1 MDGTA
6 GVVWIRRSLRR
17 YDNTALVEAARR
29 HDEVVP
35 VYVVDDVL
43 LNSESTR
50 DKRLR
55 FWHDSLSE
63 LEDKFDARDDER
75 LVVRRGDPIEEIGD
89 VCDEVEAER
98 VYYNNNYSP
107 YARRNEDRLGELE
120 VESEGFKDVVISEKT
135 EITTQKGD
143 PYQVYSY
150 YSDKWFDIEKPEPV
164 SPEGFVTP
172 EVESSELP
180 SLGQIGVSDSDSDSS
195 VFEGGRQAGTK
206 RLEDFVDCIDTYDE
220 ERDYPAL
227 DSTSKLSPHLKFG
240 TVSVREA
247 FWAAERVREEAEG
260 EDKDDDGARVWQE
273 ELAWRDFY
281 FQMLWNHPETT
292 EKAFIEKYRS
302 IDWGCEDDDWG
313 AFVEGETG
321 FPFVDAGMRQ
331 LKQTGWMHN
340 RPRMVTASFAAKD
353 LRADW
358 RRLHDHL
365 KKHLVDAD
373 TPAMVGGIQWAYSVG
388 TDAQPYFRV
397 FNPWTQG
404 EKYDPDGEYIRQ
416 WIPELRDV
424 DDYIH
429 RPYESPKF
437 DEIDYPSPILNHDE
451 ERKKTVEIF
460 ERHG

>member
-1 MDGTA
+1 MDRSA

-17 YDNTALVEAARR
+17 YDNTALVEAAER

-35 VYVVDDVL
+35 VYVVDDAL
-43 LNSESTR
+43 LNSESIGG
-50 DKRLR
+50 KRLK
-55 FWHDSLSE
+55 FWHDSLRS
-63 LEDKFDARDDER
+63 LEESFGSRDGER
-75 LVVRRGDPIEEIGD
+75 LVVRRGDPVEEVRA
-89 VCDEVEAER
+89 VCEEVDAER
-98 VYYNNNYSP
+98 IYYNNSYTP
-107 YARRNEDRLGELE
+107 YARCNEESLRDLG
-120 VESEGFKDVVISEKT
+120 VSSEGLKDVVISEKR

-150 YSDKWFDIEKPEPV
+150 YRDKWFDVEKPEPE

-180 SLGQIGVSDSDSDSS
+180 SREDFGISDVESEF
-195 VFEGGRQAGTK
+195 VGGREAGTE
-206 RLEDFVDCIDTYDE
+206 RLEGFVDRIDRYDD

-247 FWAAERVREEAEG
+247 FWASERVREKTED

-302 IDWGCEDDDWG
+302 IDWGCEDSDWR
-313 AFVEGETG
+313 AFIEGETG

-404 EKYDPDGEYIRQ
+404 EKYDPDGEYIRR
-416 WIPELRDV
+416 WIPELREV
-424 DDYIH
+424 DDSYIH

-437 DEIDYPSPILNHDE
+437 DEIDYPSPILDHDE
-451 ERKKTVEIF
+451 ERKRSVELF